1 VRYRNL
7 DAAWAR
13 RLDSLKRLDPPFLAF
28 GRHIP
33 QVDAWDGSAGPM
45 PASLL
50 IGFLGT
56 TSVQLSERK
65 RGTPLPKRHQIK
77 HLEFV
82 IS

>member
-1 VRYRNL
+1 M
-7 DAAWAR
+7 
-13 RLDSLKRLDPPFLAF
+13 
-28 GRHIP
+28 
-33 QVDAWDGSAGPM
+33 Q
-45 PASLL
+45 LL
-50 IGFLGT
+50 FGT